1 MTEIRTIRIEKLF
14 GEKDYQIKL
23 NDNKLILVAENGAGK
38 TTIVNIIYFF
48 ISRQWTK
55 LLKYEFFAIEI
66 EFADTLIRLEK
77 NEIDVLNS
85 DKLNRVLR
93 RYNPATRER
102 VNAFLQNHNFSDF
115 SNDIDK
121 LEFIAEDYRLPRSLI
136 MEISRF
142 AEREQVNLFENTLRE
157 KEQLLSSL
165 IDTQILYLPT
175 YRRIEQDLNNILP
188 DLKEEL
194 SSYRRK
200 KYRLLRNDIE
210 SGFVELV
217 EFGMEDVVDKVNR
230 KLTDLREDFN
240 SNLKTNLTGGYLKD
254 VINKNYSKI
263 TYNQIESL
271 TPESLDRIF
280 DRIDED
286 VLSNNEKKKLNQFVS
301 DIRKGG
307 TIEKEENKILAY
319 FIYKLTTIYSELE
332 QDEKDI
338 TEFIRICNDYSS
350 NKVFLYDYVNFQ
362 ILIRPIKNGKVNF
375 QKPIEFSNLSS
386 GEKQIVSL
394 FSHIYLSKSKNYI
407 VIIDE
412 PELSLSVSW
421 QKRFLSDIV
430 SNEKCLGLLAVT
442 HSPFIFEN
450 KLEKY
455 AHGLNE
461 FETKF

>member
-1 MTEIRTIRIEKLF
+1 MTEIKTIKIEKLF
-14 GEKDYQIKL
+14 GEKDYEIKL
-23 NDNKLILVAENGAGK
+23 RNNRLILVAENGAGK

-66 EFADTLIRLEK
+66 ELTENKIRLERR
-77 NEIDVLNS
+77 EIDVLSS
-85 DKLNRVLR
+85 DKLNRLLR
-93 RYNPATRER
+93 RYSSSIRER
-102 VNAFLQNHNFSDF
+102 VNAFLHSNDFSEF
-115 SNDIDK
+115 SNDFEK
-121 LEFIAEDYRLPRSLI
+121 LEYIADEYRLPRSLI
-136 MEISRF
+136 IEISRY
-142 AEREQVNLFENTLRE
+142 AEREQINLFENTLRE

-165 IDTQILYLPT
+165 INTQILYLPT
-175 YRRIEQDLNNILP
+175 YRRIEQDLSNILP

-194 SSYRRK
+194 NSYRRK
-200 KYRLLRNDIE
+200 KYRLLKNERE
-210 SGFVELV
+210 TGFVELV

-230 KLTDLREDFN
+230 KLSDLREDFN

-271 TPESLDRIF
+271 TPESLERIF

-286 VLSNNEKKKLNQFVS
+286 VLSKNEKKKLNQFVS
-301 DIRKGG
+301 SIREGG

-319 FIYKLTTIYSELE
+319 FIYKLTTIYSKLE
-332 QDEKDI
+332 KDEKDI

-362 ILIRPIKNGKVNF
+362 ILIRPFKNEKINF
-375 QKPIEFSNLSS
+375 NKHIEFSNLSS

-421 QKRFLSDIV
+421 QKRFLSDIAN
-430 SNEKCLGLLAVT
+430 NEKCLGLISVT

-450 KLEKY
+450 NLERY